1 MKKFIIL
8 FLIAFMSINVFSKEK
23 TITNGIETVYDDTK
37 GSITEIYTDTKSSV
51 TTVYGDM
58 KGIATEIYPDV
69 KNAITEIAR
78 GLGVGAEY
86 VWTVLVKQQ
95 VVLGITELLE
105 LLFILGLIIV
115 GIVWLWKI
123 IKKNKSISWI
133 VLPGAFLILFGMLMF
148 GKVDFITIIQGLV
161 NPDFGAIN
169 YVLDFIKTL

>member
-37 GSITEIYTDTKSSV
+37 GSITEIYTDTKSAV
-51 TTVYGDM
+51 TTIYGDM
-58 KGIATEIYPDV
+58 KGVATEIYPDV

-105 LLFILGLIIV
+105 LLLILGLIIA
-115 GIVWLWKI
+115 GIVWLWKT
-123 IKKNKSISWI
+123 IKKNESISWI
-133 VLPGAFLILFGMLMF
+133 VLPGAFLILFGILMF
-148 GKVDFITIIQGLV
+148 GKVDFVIIIQGLI

>member
-1 MKKFIIL
+1 M
-8 FLIAFMSINVFSKEK
+8 
-23 TITNGIETVYDDTK
+23 GYDDTK
-37 GSITEIYTDTKSSV
+37 GSITEIYTDTKSAV
-51 TTVYGDM
+51 TTIYGDM
-58 KGIATEIYPDV
+58 KGVATEIYPDV

-105 LLFILGLIIV
+105 LLLILCLIIA

-123 IKKNKSISWI
+123 IKKNEAITWK
-133 VLPGAFLILFGMLMF
+133 VLPGVFLILFGTLMF
-148 GKVDFITIIQGLV
+148 GEIDFVIIIQGLI

>member
-37 GSITEIYTDTKSSV
+37 GSITEIYTDTKSAV
-51 TTVYGDM
+51 TTIYGDM
-58 KGIATEIYPDV
+58 KGVATEIYPDV

-95 VVLGITELLE
+95 VVLGITELIE
-105 LLFILGLIIV
+105 LLLILGLIIV
-115 GIVWLWKI
+115 GIVWLWKT
-123 IKKNKSISWI
+123 IKKNESISWI
-133 VLPGAFLILFGMLMF
+133 VLPGAFLILFGILMF
-148 GKVDFITIIQGLV
+148 GKVDFVTIIQGLV